1 MLIPISYFLFKG
13 KQKEKIFQL
22 LAFYGILFCFLLNI
36 FFPWVT
42 KEFTKYFYTIYT
54 TLEYFFFVAI
64 FYVNIKSKTA
74 RTTLVVT
81 SILFFVFQT
90 IYVLTQKFKRLD
102 TIPVGIETILIFL
115 IIFYYIYEYSQSN
128 SKFSISNNYCF
139 LMALGILI
147 YLGGSFFFYLM
158 IDQLSRSEVDLF
170 GNLTYA
176 FEIIKNLLFATSIM
190 IYLKKKNPEIKRE
203 LPNLDFTL

>member
-1 MLIPISYFLFKG
+1 
-13 KQKEKIFQL
+13 
-22 LAFYGILFCFLLNI
+22 
-36 FFPWVT
+36 
-42 KEFTKYFYTIYT
+42 
-54 TLEYFFFVAI
+54 
-64 FYVNIKSKTA
+64 
-74 RTTLVVT
+74 
-81 SILFFVFQT
+81 
-90 IYVLTQKFKRLD
+90 
-102 TIPVGIETILIFL
+102 
-115 IIFYYIYEYSQSN
+115 
-128 SKFSISNNYCF
+128 
-139 LMALGILI
+139 MALGILI